1 MIEGCHWFVLEA
13 NQLFCV
19 TKYRAENETV
29 GIPDG
34 FPEWRALE
42 LTARSKSM
50 RSACMSWVSGTP
62 SSLGVPSSLRARTTW
77 PHTYLWATNREQ
89 TFQPSAI
96 EAPNHQFTL
105 EFLNL
110 EKGWDLAIAI
120 SHQYSDPHFME
131 GNPNCIHSGPLNCEH
146 VLGDLW
152 AHSFNPHQRQAK
164 TNWGAGKKQTQKS
177 QLFAIELQMPI
188 K

>member
-50 RSACMSWVSGTP
+50 RSACMSWVSGTL
-62 SSLGVPSSLRARTTW
+62 SSLGVPSSSRARTTW
-77 PHTYLWATNREQ
+77 PHTYWWETNREQ

-96 EAPNHQFTL
+96 EALNHHFTL
-105 EFLNL
+105 ESCQP
-110 EKGWDLAIAI
+110 EKGWDPAIAI
-120 SHQYSDPHFME
+120 SHPYSDPYHGEKSKLHTFRT
-131 GNPNCIHSGPLNCEH
+131 IK
-146 VLGDLW
+146 LW
-152 AHSFNPHQRQAK
+152 TRS
-164 TNWGAGKKQTQKS
+164 WGEAST
-177 QLFAIELQMPI
+177 
-188 K
+188 

>member
-1 MIEGCHWFVLEA
+1 MGHWIVPKE
-13 NQLFCV
+13 NQLFYI

-29 GIPDG
+29 GIPNG

-89 TFQPSAI
+89 TFQPSVI
-96 EAPNHQFTL
+96 DHLISL
-105 EFLNL
+105 EFLIL
-110 EKGWDLAIAI
+110 RKVETQQLPLPI
-120 SHQYSDPHFME
+120 SIPTHIME
-131 GNPNCIHSGPLNCEH
+131 RNPNCIHSGPLNCEH
-146 VLGDLW
+146 VHGERLQLKI
-152 AHSFNPHQRQAK
+152 HSCQK
-164 TNWGAGKKQTQKS
+164 TPSNVTPVLNCEFKNQFGLNRRLLA
-177 QLFAIELQMPI
+177 
-188 K
+188 